1 VSVLPGDVVLSD
13 PEGLTFIPPHL
24 AEKIVTSSED
34 VRFRDDWGHE
44 MLRQGKYTPG
54 QIDTRWT
61 EAMEAEFQAWATARR
76 ARTP

>member
-1 VSVLPGDVVLSD
+1 VV
-13 PEGLTFIPPHL
+13 
-24 AEKIVTSSED
+24 SSED

-54 QIDTRWT
+54 QIDSKWT
-61 EAMEAEFQAWATARR
+61 DAMEAEFRVWAEARR